1 MVYPLPGFMRWD
13 TCAVEAVVRTCGG
26 LLTDVHG
33 NDYAYDAA
41 AATATGGGSGTERD
55 YNNTGGVVATLSRE
69 RHAAILSKIPASCLQ
84 QVLSTYRT
92 QEGLFAA
99 ESVMKRKQLKLFQT

>member
-1 MVYPLPGFMRWD
+1 MVYPLAGFMRWD

-33 NDYAYDAA
+33 NDYAYDVAP
-41 AATATGGGSGTERD
+41 ATAGGSTERD

>member
-33 NDYAYDAA
+33 NDYAYDDAAA
-41 AATATGGGSGTERD
+41 AATGGSGTERD

-84 QVLSTYRT
+84 QVLSTYKT

-99 ESVMKRKQLKLFQT
+99 EPVMKRKFQT

>member
-1 MVYPLPGFMRWD
+1 MRWD

-33 NDYAYDAA
+33 NDYEYDD
-41 AATATGGGSGTERD
+41 ATGGGGTERD

-99 ESVMKRKQLKLFQT
+99 ESVLKRKQLKLFQT